1 MIDNC
6 DGLFLLWNSARH
18 LKTVPDVI
26 DLESHYEDCEECAG
40 DPVTDLFDKF
50 PRTVRAAYM
59 RLYGQTDADFEEFSE
74 RYQGHGYSSL
84 GHFWE
89 EYLEDTENEK
99 LNQFYELAQELAIR
113 VHIPEDFDAV
123 AVEQDF
129 DYDNESGAVFFA
141 GRV

>member
-6 DGLFLLWNSARH
+6 DGLSLLWSTARN
-18 LKTVPDVI
+18 LKAVPDVI
-26 DLESHYEDCEECAG
+26 DLEVHYEDCEECAG
-40 DPVTDLFDKF
+40 DPATELFGEH
-50 PRTVRAAYM
+50 PRTVLAAYM
-59 RLYGQTDADFEEFSE
+59 RLYGQTDADFEEFPE
-74 RYQGHGYSSL
+74 RYQGHGYQSL

-89 EYLEDTENEK
+89 EYLEGAEDEK

-113 VHIPEDFDAV
+113 VHIPEDFDRV

-129 DYDNESGAVFFA
+129 DYDNKSGAVFFA